1 VDIDPD
7 NNLLK
12 KEQVMF
18 REKSGDMT
26 QTQSQSSPTPQA
38 QDQTGPGDW
47 HKPEVIDLEVT
58 ETYGGS
64 SVM

>member
-1 VDIDPD
+1 
-7 NNLLK
+7 
-12 KEQVMF
+12 MF